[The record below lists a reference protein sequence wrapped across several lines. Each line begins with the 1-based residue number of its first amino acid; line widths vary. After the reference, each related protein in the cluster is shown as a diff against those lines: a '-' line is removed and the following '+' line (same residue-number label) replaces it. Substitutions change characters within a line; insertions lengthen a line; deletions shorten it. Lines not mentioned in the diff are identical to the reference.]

1 MQLAVTFRN
10 IESREALRE
19 YLQEKLS
26 KLKKYLD
33 FPIEANV
40 VLAVEKHR
48 HIAEVTL
55 VANRLTI
62 NAQEETED
70 MFAAIDR
77 VTEKL
82 ERQILKYKDKIKRY
96 KTNPA
101 HFPEM
106 SWRMNVYSPESFA
119 EGGEPR
125 IIKTKKLMAKPMS
138 VEEAAL
144 QLDLSQKDFLIFTN
158 TDSKSLSI
166 IYRLKDGNY
175 GLLEPQVD

>member
-1 MQLAVTFRN
+1 MQLTVTFRN
-10 IESREALRE
+10 IESRKALRE

-48 HIAEVTL
+48 HFAEVTL
-55 VANRLTI
+55 TANRLTI

-96 KTNPA
+96 KTNSA
-101 HFPEM
+101 HFPKK
-106 SWRMNVYSPESFA
+106 SWRMNVYAPESFVK
-119 EGGEPR
+119 GGEPR
-125 IIKTKKLMAKPMS
+125 LIKTKKLIAKPMS

-166 IYRLKDGNY
+166 IYRLPDGNY

>member
-1 MQLAVTFRN
+1 MQVSVTFRN

-19 YLQEKLS
+19 YLQEKLA

-33 FPIEANV
+33 FPLEANV
-40 VLAVEKHR
+40 VLTVEKHR
-48 HIAEVTL
+48 HLAEVTL
-55 VANRLTI
+55 LANRLTI

-82 ERQILKYKDKIKRY
+82 ERQILKYKEKIKRH
-96 KTNPA
+96 KSNSSSS
-101 HFPEM
+101 PEI
-106 SWRMNVYSPESFA
+106 SWRMNVYAPESFE
-119 EGGEPR
+119 EGGEAR
-125 IIKTKKLMAKPMS
+125 LIKTKKLLAKPMS
-138 VEEAAL
+138 VEEAAM

-158 TDSKSLSI
+158 ADSKSLSI